1 MCMRYVPYTMSLCT
15 IYHVHVP
22 CTRRTTM
29 CMHYV
34 PYIGLCSHVHREQG
48 LGRVRNLAGDYVEM
62 KLDGAVEDGEKAK
75 WLAWEALVKTALEE
89 PALQRWRDSPR
100 RWRAA
105 TATTR
110 THTEPEPVDEAR
122 CLRTA
127 QGALLPIEE
136 AKALLHRVY
145 CDSDVRI
152 GAPPTPPAP
161 PILTTLSLSIPTL
174 SRTPT
179 PSRPLLHYSTH
190 SRPPLPSR
198 GRRGSG
204 PGLHGERPPLH

>member
-1 MCMRYVPYTMSLCT
+1 M
-15 IYHVHVP
+15 
-22 CTRRTTM
+22 TM
-29 CMHYV
+29 CMHYVHVHV

-75 WLAWEALVKTALEE
+75 RLAWEARVKTALKES
-89 PALQRWRDSPR
+89 ALQRRRDSPR

-145 CDSDVRI
+145 CDKRSDDRI